1 MDECGCEPVKF
12 YLQTGGKSGFSLQ
25 AIVCQPLL
33 STPFRMHLAYHNSD
47 PLIPPHKR
55 LPVLPQIQ
63 IKFLVMTCRVICGL
77 PLPFF
82 LASSPVTLP
91 ARTVSWL
98 CHPIV
103 PCCVVSHLRVLHVPG
118 PSAQKTLAPLYLPVW
133 FSLILQDSIQSSP
146 RPGSIRCLLPVW
158 IEGPFL
164 QFLQCPLHIFL
175 CSH

>member
-77 PLPFF
+77 PLLFF

-91 ARTVSWL
+91 ACTVYWL

-103 PCCVVSHLRVLHVPG
+103 PCCLSLACFTRAWSFCRKGPENLGSTLFASLVFSHSSRLHSELTSSRK
-118 PSAQKTLAPLYLPVW
+118 PSLPAS
-133 FSLILQDSIQSSP
+133 SLD
-146 RPGSIRCLLPVW
+146 
-158 IEGPFL
+158 
-164 QFLQCPLHIFL
+164 
-175 CSH
+175 